1 MATTPLINFPDNSGT
16 TTDLNLTTNSSD
28 FIFSGSVD
36 ANTIDIQIDVN
47 ESGFVSDPSL
57 VNLTVPSYTVPN
69 LNSFPNGIALE
80 KGVNVI
86 RLRAVDLS
94 GSVSP
99 ASIITVNVV
108 PEVDLA
114 EVESPPTGIR
124 LLRKSES
131 VLIEWSNV
139 GLENI
144 TNFNVYASTGEG
156 GSGSGYLRL
165 NQDAIPITS
174 YTELSEELTEIGSAS
189 IDITNPDFISD
200 GPVLGTNLDG
210 SNDLRISSSL
220 INSVNNVVVQETSV
234 NRFSL
239 LNTQKARLR
248 FTIEE
253 VREQRFFRF
262 EHNRNDGIG
271 NGILNSDTFSQ
282 VSPEDPIFYVVTA
295 SVFDRETGQLRES
308 RFSSELS
315 GAPLP
320 LDTTVRGLRIREQ
333 PQIVQDY
340 ITDVQSAQPTL
351 ALIPASTIREVH
363 IEPFANEAQ
372 KLYFLMDF
380 VNRSKSFEAMLQI
393 DDPNKS
399 GTSILVRD
407 SAYKQQL
414 RSALS
419 LSSDAAVQRLIDNS
433 FESLASN
440 YNVIR
445 RGRRPAVVTQTFFTT
460 TTPTRDLIVNQDA
473 VVSSSKN
480 TAAPRFRTAASITLP
495 ASDAQ
500 AYFNPDAQRYEV
512 RIQVVA
518 ETPGSVGNIAASDL
532 DTVVSGADGF
542 STINEVASDFGRD
555 VASNLELA
563 EESSRVLSSL
573 DSGTP
578 GGYELNAKGTAGLIQ
593 TKVVMSGDPSMMRDY
608 DEVRLKHIGGKVD
621 VYVRGTLERTIQ
633 ETFAFQFSTSR
644 NVRFDV
650 IDPVSLTF
658 RARDSRLSE
667 DNPIN
672 EMLFNPAQNLGLRNQ
687 SNVPTSSYDLTGV
700 VIVDFQT
707 IRLNTSIPQ
716 PGTFL
721 DDFVEGDYR
730 FRSNNR
736 FTASK
741 QPIRRVTS
749 VTGEIS
755 GALDAA
761 DGFTLFQTEDPLL
774 EGRSTIAKDFVEIN
788 QIDDVPSG
796 ESITV
801 NAEEHTMIGQFEEP
815 LNSVGIN
822 EFTLQVFSEDR
833 TVQYKGP
840 TDANPDYLVS
850 SGSQTTPLKLIR
862 TTNSSIPSGSVIS
875 VDYEHDENFV
885 VTYVINDVLQQL
897 QAKYSK
903 LRHTTADVLVK
914 QAIEN
919 GLALEATAQ
928 LLPNADQP
936 TTDSAARSAITILTD
951 KRGIANPVRQSD
963 ATSVLDQTTGI
974 DFVVQ
979 PLTRFSLVDGAQRV
993 RDPLPSD
1000 SVFLSSLSQFS
1011 NSVYVLT
1018 QEFPFKTSD
1027 IGGPSTAH
1035 KGVFM
1040 DEQIMSMVN
1049 SLSSV
1054 GKLANQSYIIG
1065 RLGAVIDGYSDDAT
1079 LTAAGF
1085 TTPEDRTEERLA
1097 RTANR
1102 AIISLNAGIIPPDVP
1117 SNHDFAVSYI
1127 VEGDTD
1133 TKDLEVSSIEALVPS
1148 AITLTYRAAK

>member
-28 FIFSGSVD
+28 FIFSGTVD
-36 ANTIDIQIDVN
+36 ANTIDIQIDIN

-57 VNLTVPSYTVPN
+57 VNLTVPKYTVPN
-69 LNSFPNGIALE
+69 LNAFPNGLALE
-80 KGVNVI
+80 KGINTI

-94 GSVSP
+94 GAVSP
-99 ASIITVNVV
+99 AALITINVV
-108 PEVDLA
+108 PAVELS

-131 VLIEWSNV
+131 VVVEWSNV
-139 GLENI
+139 GLDNVSS
-144 TNFNVYASTGEG
+144 FNVYAATGEG

-165 NQDAIPITS
+165 NQDAIPITAF
-174 YTELSEELTEIGSAS
+174 TEITEELTEIGASS
-189 IDITNPDFISD
+189 IDVINPDFITS
-200 GPVLGTNLDG
+200 GSIIGTNLDE
-210 SNDLRISSSL
+210 SNDLKISSVL
-220 INSVNNVVVQETSV
+220 VNSVSNIPVQETSV
-234 NRFSL
+234 NRYSL
-239 LNTQKARLR
+239 LNTAKARLS
-248 FTIEE
+248 FTVND
-253 VREQRFFRF
+253 VREIRNFRF

-271 NGILNSDTFSQ
+271 NGVLNSDTFSQ
-282 VSPEDPIFYVVTA
+282 VSSEDPIFYVITA

-320 LDTTVRGLRIREQ
+320 LDTTVRGLRVREQ

-340 ITDVQSAQPTL
+340 IADVQSAQPTL

-393 DDPNKS
+393 DDPNKT
-399 GTSILVRD
+399 GTSVLVRD

-440 YNVIR
+440 FNVPR
-445 RGRRPAVVTQTFFTT
+445 RGRRPATVIQTFFITT
-460 TTPTRDLIVNQDA
+460 PPTRDLIVNQDA
-473 VVSSSKN
+473 VVSSSTN
-480 TAAPRFRTAASITLP
+480 SAAPRFRTAASITLP
-495 ASDAQ
+495 VSDAQ
-500 AYFNPDAQRYEV
+500 AYFNPDAQRFEV
-512 RIQVVA
+512 KIQVVA
-518 ETPGSVGNIAASDL
+518 EIPGSVGNVAAGDL

-542 STINEVASDFGRD
+542 NTVNEIASDFGRD
-555 VASNLELA
+555 TASNLELA

-573 DSGTP
+573 DTGTP
-578 GGYELNAKGTAGLIQ
+578 GGYELAAKGTAGLIEP
-593 TKVVMSGDPSMMRDY
+593 KVVMSGDPFMMRDY
-608 DEVRLKHIGGKVD
+608 DEVRQKHIGGKVD
-621 VYVRGTLERTIQ
+621 VYVRGTLERTIR
-633 ETFAFQFSTSR
+633 ETFAFQFSIAR
-644 NVRFDV
+644 NIRFDV
-650 IDPVSLTF
+650 IDPVTLTF
-658 RARDSRLSE
+658 RARDSRLAE

-687 SNVPTSSYDLTGV
+687 SNIPTSNYDLTGV

-716 PGTFL
+716 PSTFL
-721 DDFVEGDYR
+721 DDFIEGDYR

-774 EGRSTIAKDFVEIN
+774 EGRSTIAKDYVEIN

-801 NAEEHTMIGQFEEP
+801 NAEEHTVIGQFEEP

-822 EFTLQVFSEDR
+822 EFTLQVFSQDR
-833 TVQYKGP
+833 TIQFKGP
-840 TDANPDYLVS
+840 TDANPDYLVIA
-850 SGSQTTPLKLIR
+850 GSQTTPIKLIR
-862 TTNSSIPSGSVIS
+862 TTNSSIPNGSVIS
-875 VDYEHDENFV
+875 VDYEHDENFI

-897 QAKYSK
+897 QTKYSK

-914 QAIEN
+914 QAVEN

-936 TTDSAARSAITILTD
+936 TTDSAARSAITVLTD

-963 ATSVLDQTTGI
+963 ATSVLDQTNGI
-974 DFVVQ
+974 DFIVQ
-979 PLTRFSLVDGAQRV
+979 PLTRFSLVDGSLRI
-993 RDPLPSD
+993 RDSLPSD
-1000 SVFLSSLSQFS
+1000 SVFLASLSQFS
-1011 NSVYVLT
+1011 NSVYILT

-1027 IGGPSTAH
+1027 GGGPVTAH
-1035 KGVFM
+1035 KGVFK
-1040 DEQIMSMVN
+1040 DEQIMALVTT
-1049 SLSSV
+1049 LTSV
-1054 GKLANQSYIIG
+1054 GKLPNQSYIIG
-1065 RLGAVIDGYSDDAT
+1065 RFGTVIDGYSDDVT

-1085 TTPEDRTEERLA
+1085 TTPEARDAERLA

-1102 AIISLNAGIIPPDVP
+1102 AVISLNAGIIPPDIP
-1117 SNHDFAVSYI
+1117 SNHIFAVSY
-1127 VEGDTD
+1127 VVSGDTD